1 MSRHTSRVGASY
13 SNNIYSC
20 TITFPNSQMANK
32 FVAHAAKFSH
42 MSATNTGAVVLF
54 QIEGFDALFTVL
66 DALEKDPRII
76 VRR

>member
-1 MSRHTSRVGASY
+1 
-13 SNNIYSC
+13 
-20 TITFPNSQMANK
+20 MANK